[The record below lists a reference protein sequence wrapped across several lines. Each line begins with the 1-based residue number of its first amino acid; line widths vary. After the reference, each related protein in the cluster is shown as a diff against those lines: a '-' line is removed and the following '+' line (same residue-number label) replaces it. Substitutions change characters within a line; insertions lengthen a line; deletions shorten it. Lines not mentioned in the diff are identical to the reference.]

1 MDPRILSSNLAV
13 SSQDWYL
20 RITNSGSPIISSTE
34 RVDQAQY
41 ARDGGEDGVKIEKSS
56 VMTEE

>member
-1 MDPRILSSNLAV
+1 MDPRILSSNFAV

-20 RITNSGSPIISSTE
+20 RITNSGSPIISSME

-41 ARDGGEDGVKIEKSS
+41 ARDGREDGEVEKSS
-56 VMTEE
+56 VVSEE